1 MAKSF
6 GLPPISERKSNK
18 KIIEFIMKN
27 VQPGKINEYV
37 GSTPLNLNITP
48 NKPEI
53 TNEPDI
59 SLDEMKNKELLLL
72 AEQYGLTKFS
82 KQNKEVLR
90 ESQKTADKLESMP
103 DELMPDEFVIE
114 MAINFIGI
122 GRTKNRTK
130 GQLIR
135 AILAEEKYFV
145 LNKYIINNS
154 SNATVNT
161 ETSEEDILN
170 YLINLN

>member
-59 SLDEMKNKELLLL
+59 SLDEIKN
-72 AEQYGLTKFS
+72 
-82 KQNKEVLR
+82 
-90 ESQKTADKLESMP
+90 
-103 DELMPDEFVIE
+103 
-114 MAINFIGI
+114 
-122 GRTKNRTK
+122 
-130 GQLIR
+130 
-135 AILAEEKYFV
+135 
-145 LNKYIINNS
+145 
-154 SNATVNT
+154 
-161 ETSEEDILN
+161 
-170 YLINLN
+170 